1 MNAIRQ
7 YHKIDETREIKIS
20 IPEDFLADEVEVIV
34 LPTKLQYE
42 ISEETKK
49 MVMERW
55 DEYCRNPDDVQGFD
69 ETIENV
75 RKRINNL

>member
-20 IPEDFLADEVEVIV
+20 IPDDFLADEVEVIV

-55 DEYCRNPDDVQGFD
+55 DEYCRNPDGVQDFD

-75 RKRINNL
+75 RKRINDL